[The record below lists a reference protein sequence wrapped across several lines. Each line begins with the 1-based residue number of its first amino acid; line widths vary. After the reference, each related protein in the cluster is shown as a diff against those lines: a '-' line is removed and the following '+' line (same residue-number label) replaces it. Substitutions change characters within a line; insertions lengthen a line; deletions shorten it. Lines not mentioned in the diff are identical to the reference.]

1 MVDASDVF
9 YNKQATL
16 DFNETSVGA
25 TIGAKEGGEPYVE
38 LDQEIPQSSEPNN
51 LFGKIEGITSDGE
64 DVLLKSVNAV
74 TGFDSGSGHKIRSIK
89 SVREIEIDGIG
100 GDAFVD
106 EEVIINFDTL
116 CFLPE
121 YPIIHT
127 ANQFSIIQRGDWEAE
142 GSYASDVEE
151 RVSYISAR
159 RHPIRTAQI
168 QLKQEDQNGPPKV
181 QLKKAQSRIDDI
193 LDLSSFLLGVG
204 CSSFKAEIEKSGSK
218 YIRIVGTHRNIGGAH
233 TMNNLVWNDLRDLI
247 DTAYDWY
254 SNDSRP
260 DYKLESVIG
269 FYLDSINI
277 TRTVE
282 GQLSTLYNGIE
293 LLAKRHSDYGPN
305 YGSTPKRLEY
315 IVDELDVK
323 VSDLAKNSGVF
334 PEDHTQNSLNRRV
347 KEKIIELLLHLLRK
361 NNRLSIIADPIEER
375 LIRDEPIPEY
385 FYSKSRQYVVH
396 GDNHSTF
403 EGNYDL
409 LFADLE
415 STRVFIQRLLRNR
428 IFGKV
433 DVSKHRKLG
442 EMEPNE
448 YATFN

>member
-1 MVDASDVF
+1 MIDASDVF

-16 DFNETSVGA
+16 EFNGTSVGA
-25 TIGAKEGGEPYVE
+25 TIGAKEGGKPYVE
-38 LDQEIPQSSEPNN
+38 LNQEIPQSSEPNN
-51 LFGKIEGITSDGE
+51 LFKKIEGTTSDGE
-64 DVLLKSVNAV
+64 EVILKSVNTV
-74 TGFDSGSGHKIRSIK
+74 TGFDSGSGHKIRSVK
-89 SVREIEIDGIG
+89 DVREIEIDGIG

-106 EEVIINFDTL
+106 EEVVVKFDTL

-121 YPIIHT
+121 YPITHT
-127 ANQFSIIQRGDWEAE
+127 GHQFSIIQRGDWEAE
-142 GSYASDVEE
+142 GSYANDVED

-168 QLKQEDQNGPPKV
+168 KLKQEDQNGPPRV
-181 QLKKAQSRIDDI
+181 QLEKAQSRINDI

-204 CSSFKAEIEKSGSK
+204 CSSFKIEVEKSDDK
-218 YIRIVGTHRNIGGAH
+218 YIRIVDTHRNIGGAH
-233 TMNNLVWNDLRDLI
+233 TMNNLVWGDLGDLV

-254 SNDSRP
+254 SDETRE

-269 FYLDSINI
+269 FYLDSINV

-282 GQLSTLYNGIE
+282 GQLSTLFNGIE

-315 IVDELDVK
+315 IVNELNVE

-334 PEDHTQNSLNRRV
+334 PEDYIQNSHKRGG
-347 KEKIIELLLHLLRK
+347 KERIIELLLGILRR
-361 NNRLSIIADPIEER
+361 NDLSIIANPIEER

-403 EGNYDL
+403 DGRYDL

-415 STRVFIQRLLRNR
+415 STRVFMQRLLRNR
-428 IFGKV
+428 IFGEV
-433 DVSKHRKLG
+433 DADKHPRLG
-442 EMEPNE
+442 ELEPNE